1 MWDKYIHNNASNCM
15 KKPQNDSLY
24 KVGTK
29 YDTDSTNF
37 KEANKLPEVKNT
49 LHRTSFQTVIQ
60 CRCMPLLCQ
69 LSGKDDLSVSACMDT
84 DFLLMTGEAK
94 HQQPFAEWNASSH
107 FPFPHFPFPHFLISS
122 FPHFLISHFLF
133 LISHFL
139 FLISSFLLLEGPL
152 LLGFLSH
159 FILSPLL
166 PIQAVSVCLWLTCR
180 ITFIS

>member
-24 KVGTK
+24 EVGTK

-37 KEANKLPEVKNT
+37 KKANKLPEVKNT

-69 LSGKDDLSVSACMDT
+69 LSGKDNLSVSACMDT

-122 FPHFLISHFLF
+122 FPHFPFLVSHFPFLVSHFL
-133 LISHFL
+133 ISTFRGTPPL
-139 FLISSFLLLEGPL
+139 RFSFSLHIKSTPAYTGCIC
-152 LLGFLSH
+152 LSVTD
-159 FILSPLL
+159 L
-166 PIQAVSVCLWLTCR
+166 
-180 ITFIS
+180 